1 MNLQRQTGQRQTGQR
16 QRGAAALPL
25 AALAV
30 LALPASM
37 VFAQNETPSST
48 LGQFRT
54 DPNFLSKN
62 PSGVTRDVVF
72 KTLGALVMVVALG
85 VGGLMLFKRVFPQIS
100 GAGSRSIKIQ
110 ETALLG
116 PRKYLHVVEV
126 SNQRL
131 LLGSTNDR
139 ITMLAHLVDELS
151 RLDMEPD
158 QERESG

>member
-1 MNLQRQTGQRQTGQR
+1 MNLLR
-16 QRGAAALPL
+16 QRGVAALPL

-30 LALPASM
+30 LALPAS
-37 VFAQNETPSST
+37 VAFAQNETPSST
-48 LGQFRT
+48 LGQFS

-72 KTLGALVMVVALG
+72 KTLGALVMVVTLG
-85 VGGLMLFKRVFPQIS
+85 VGALMLFKRVFPQIS

-139 ITMLAHLVDELS
+139 ITMLAHLVDDLS

>member
-1 MNLQRQTGQRQTGQR
+1 MCVQEMMMNLLR
-16 QRGAAALPL
+16 QRGVAALPL

-30 LALPASM
+30 LALPAS
-37 VFAQNETPSST
+37 VAFAQNETPSST
-48 LGQFRT
+48 LGQFS
-54 DPNFLSKN
+54 DPNSNFLPN
-62 PSGVTRDVVF
+62 PSGVTRDVVL
-72 KTLGALVMVVALG
+72 KTLGALVMVVTLG
-85 VGGLMLFKRVFPQIS
+85 VGALMLFKRVFPQIS

-139 ITMLAHLVDELS
+139 ITMLAHLVDDLS
-151 RLDMEPD
+151 RLELEPD
-158 QERESG
+158 GEREAG